1 MSYQYFNH
9 SHLLLSLRL
18 DEGEEINYKAC
29 DRLIAEQ
36 TFYGCI
42 ACKYYLHDRCL
53 NLPRW
58 IKHPSHPSHSL
69 TLLPAPTYPSGS
81 FSCNACG
88 SAANSFSKSCAEC
101 EFDLHLHCSSLPS
114 TVLLDA
120 HPHELKLT
128 FESPYDDEKVSFVC
142 DVCGS
147 VADRHQWVYYCA
159 ECDFGTHLEC
169 ATAAIEQPGME
180 EPASGEVADQSQ
192 TDQPC
197 GSDDGANNPFKQV
210 VDEMMENQLEMMRLQ
225 NEMNRTRMF
234 AQLMTWPYR

>member
-1 MSYQYFNH
+1 MMTRRSV
-9 SHLLLSLRL
+9 LS
-18 DEGEEINYKAC
+18 E
-29 DRLIAEQ
+29 
-36 TFYGCI
+36 
-42 ACKYYLHDRCL
+42 
-53 NLPRW
+53 
-58 IKHPSHPSHSL
+58 
-69 TLLPAPTYPSGS
+69 
-81 FSCNACG
+81 
-88 SAANSFSKSCAEC
+88 
-101 EFDLHLHCSSLPS
+101 
-114 TVLLDA
+114 
-120 HPHELKLT
+120 
-128 FESPYDDEKVSFVC
+128 
-142 DVCGS
+142 
-147 VADRHQWVYYCA
+147 ADRHQWVYYCA